1 MQDIAAADG
10 AVRRIRVNRK
20 QRKPLE
26 QQIAE
31 LKAELKNVCKESWRL
46 RDVTIEMQRENDD
59 FREENMRQKNT
70 IIQYRVDTQKMEQD
84 LETAR
89 KARDTVT
96 KCYDQLLWEVSSL
109 SEEWYDRHLD
119 ETGNILMKEP
129 FGVEYT

>member
-1 MQDIAAADG
+1 M
-10 AVRRIRVNRK
+10 RRIRVNRK